1 MAGKLLRNLLNAIT
15 IRRGGVSVAAPL
27 SGKGRR
33 MSLSARL
40 ILLLTIAVG
49 VVMALGGYFILRQR
63 EEILARALRNELHA
77 HAVTLRL
84 TLEDSYRAGR
94 IGDAQRLIDHLSEN
108 PRVFSVILFDE
119 KGRVAMFSNPLE
131 AGKIVES
138 PDARRV
144 IAAGEPAE
152 FVRRRGGSEVYSFIM
167 PIRIS
172 AARRGAF
179 EISQPA
185 EFIKA
190 DYATARRNIALITL
204 ALFAAIVAIV
214 LLVMRHN
221 LLRPIKELL
230 GGAKAVG
237 QGDLAY
243 RVVAPSGG
251 NEIAQLA
258 SEFNRMAE
266 SLAEQRRSAERQ
278 AEERL
283 ALERELRHSERL
295 ASVGR
300 LAAGV
305 AHEMGAP
312 LNVIKGRVEM
322 LRERPDAPV
331 ENRARNLDIIGAQA
345 DAITDIIRQ
354 LLTLARPF
362 NLRREAIEPACLI
375 AAVVELIEADA
386 VKSGVMVEGPRNGH
400 HADFVE
406 GDQALLRQSLM
417 NICINALH
425 AMKQGGRL
433 LIEVAPAETRGN
445 GGTFVGLRVSD
456 TGSGIPPENLAHI
469 FDPFFTTKEV
479 GKGTGLGL
487 SVARRIVEEHDGWIE
502 AANREEG
509 GAAFTIWLPKVESAR
524 SNQRNTEVGSEA
536 VKDEEQVCATK
547 LGDGAFT
554 G

>member
-1 MAGKLLRNLLNAIT
+1 MAGNLLRNSLNAIKK
-15 IRRGGVSVAAPL
+15 RRDGMSAGAPL
-27 SGKGRR
+27 AGKGRR
-33 MSLSARL
+33 MNLSARL

-49 VVMALGGYFILRQR
+49 VVMASGGYFILRQR

-84 TLEDSYRAGR
+84 ALEDSYRAGR

-119 KGRVAMFSNPLE
+119 NGRVAVFSNPLE

-138 PDARRV
+138 PDAQRV
-144 IAAGEPAE
+144 IATGEPVE
-152 FVRRRGGSEVYSFIM
+152 IVRRRGGSEVYSFIM

-190 DYATARRNIALITL
+190 DYARARRDIALITL
-204 ALFAAIVAIV
+204 ALFAAIITVV
-214 LLVMRHN
+214 LLVMRYN
-221 LLRPIKELL
+221 LLSPIKELL

-266 SLAEQRRSAERQ
+266 SLAEQRRAAERQ

-322 LRERPDAPV
+322 LRERPDSPV
-331 ENRARNLDIIGAQA
+331 ENRARNLDIIGSQA
-345 DAITDIIRQ
+345 DAITDIVRQ

-362 NLRREAIEPACLI
+362 NLRREAIEPSRLI

-386 VKSGVMVEGPRNGH
+386 VKSGVRVEVPRNDH
-400 HADFVE
+400 YSDRVE
-406 GDQALLRQSLM
+406 GDPALLRQSLM
-417 NICINALH
+417 NMCINALH
-425 AMKQGGRL
+425 AMEQGGRL
-433 LIEVAPAETRGN
+433 MIEVAPEERRRN
-445 GGTFVGLRVSD
+445 GGSFVGLRVSD
-456 TGSGIPPENLAHI
+456 TGPGIPPENLAHI

-502 AANREEG
+502 AANREAG
-509 GAAFTIWLPKVESAR
+509 GATFTIWLPAIPGAGR
-524 SNQRNTEVGSEA
+524 SNAS
-536 VKDEEQVCATK
+536 
-547 LGDGAFT
+547 
-554 G
+554 

>member
-1 MAGKLLRNLLNAIT
+1 MSFMRMAGNLLRKLFNAIKK
-15 IRRGGVSVAAPL
+15 RRAGESADASL
-27 SGKGRR
+27 AGKTRR

-49 VVMALGGYFILRQR
+49 AVMALGGYFILRQR

-77 HAVTLRL
+77 HAVTLQL

-138 PDARRV
+138 PDAQRV
-144 IAAGEPAE
+144 ISTGEPVE
-152 FVRRRGGSEVYSFIM
+152 IVRRRGGSEVYSFIM

-172 AARRGAF
+172 AGRRGAF

-190 DYATARRNIALITL
+190 DYASARRDIALITL
-204 ALFAAIVAIV
+204 ALFAAIIMVV

-266 SLAEQRRSAERQ
+266 SLAEQRRAAERQ

-312 LNVIKGRVEM
+312 LNVIKGRVDM
-322 LRERPDAPV
+322 LRERPDALA
-331 ENRARNLDIIGAQA
+331 ENRARNLDIIGSQA
-345 DAITDIIRQ
+345 DAITGIVRQ
-354 LLTLARPF
+354 LLTLASPF
-362 NLRREAIEPACLI
+362 NLRREAIEPAHLI
-375 AAVVELIEADA
+375 AAVAELIESDA
-386 VKSGVMVEGPRNGH
+386 TKSGVRIEINQNNHHRHNFVDGDRN
-400 HADFVE
+400 
-406 GDQALLRQSLM
+406 LLQ
-417 NICINALH
+417 
-425 AMKQGGRL
+425 
-433 LIEVAPAETRGN
+433 
-445 GGTFVGLRVSD
+445 
-456 TGSGIPPENLAHI
+456 
-469 FDPFFTTKEV
+469 
-479 GKGTGLGL
+479 
-487 SVARRIVEEHDGWIE
+487 
-502 AANREEG
+502 
-509 GAAFTIWLPKVESAR
+509 
-524 SNQRNTEVGSEA
+524 
-536 VKDEEQVCATK
+536 
-547 LGDGAFT
+547 
-554 G
+554 

>member
-1 MAGKLLRNLLNAIT
+1 MAGNLLRNLFNAIKK
-15 IRRGGVSVAAPL
+15 RRDGKSVDAQLA
-27 SGKGRR
+27 GKGRR

-40 ILLLTIAVG
+40 ILLLTITVG
-49 VVMALGGYFILRQR
+49 VVMALAGYFILRQR

-77 HAVTLRL
+77 HAVTLQL

-119 KGRVAMFSNPLE
+119 MGRMAMFSNPLE
-131 AGKIVES
+131 AGKIVDS
-138 PDARRV
+138 PDAQRV
-144 IAAGEPAE
+144 IATGEPVE
-152 FVRRRGGSEVYSFIM
+152 IVRRRGGSEVYSFIM

-179 EISQPA
+179 EISQPT
-185 EFIKA
+185 EFVKA
-190 DYATARRNIALITL
+190 DYASARRDIALITL
-204 ALFAAIVAIV
+204 ALFVAIIAVV
-214 LLVMRHN
+214 LLVMRYN

-237 QGDLAY
+237 QGDLAF

-266 SLAEQRRSAERQ
+266 SLAEQRRAAERQ

-322 LRERPDAPV
+322 LRERLDAPV
-331 ENRARNLDIIGAQA
+331 DNRARNLHIIGAQT
-345 DAITDIIRQ
+345 DAITDIVRQ

-362 NLRREAIEPACLI
+362 NLRREPIEPARLI
-375 AAVVELIEADA
+375 ATVVELIEADA
-386 VKSGVMVEGPRNGH
+386 MKSGVRVEVSRNDH
-400 HADFVE
+400 HLEFVD

-425 AMKQGGRL
+425 AMAHGGRL
-433 LIEVAPAETRGN
+433 LIEVAPEERRKN

-502 AANREEG
+502 AANQTEG
-509 GAAFTIWLPKVESAR
+509 GATFTIWLP
-524 SNQRNTEVGSEA
+524 
-536 VKDEEQVCATK
+536 ATP
-547 LGDGAFT
+547 GDGRP
-554 G
+554 GES

>member
-1 MAGKLLRNLLNAIT
+1 MAGNLQRNLLNAVKT
-15 IRRGGVSVAAPL
+15 RRDGKSADAPL
-27 SGKGRR
+27 DGKTRR

-49 VVMALGGYFILRQR
+49 MVMALGGYFILGQRQ
-63 EEILARALRNELHA
+63 EILARALRNELQA
-77 HAVTLRL
+77 HAVTLQL
-84 TLEDSYRAGR
+84 TLEDSYSAGR
-94 IGDAQRLIDHLSEN
+94 VGDAQRLIDRLSEN

-119 KGRVAMFSNPLE
+119 NGRVAMFSNPLE

-138 PDARRV
+138 PDAQRV
-144 IAAGEPAE
+144 IATGEPVE
-152 FVRRRGGSEVYSFIM
+152 IVRRRGGSEVYSFIM

-179 EISQPA
+179 EISQPS

-190 DYATARRNIALITL
+190 DYARARRDIALITL

-266 SLAEQRRSAERQ
+266 RLADQRRAAEIQ
-278 AEERL
+278 SEGRL

-322 LRERPDAPV
+322 LRDPPGAQAEK
-331 ENRARNLDIIGAQA
+331 RARNLDIIGAQA
-345 DAITDIIRQ
+345 DVITDIVRQ

-362 NLRREAIEPACLI
+362 NLRREAIELGSLI

-386 VKSGVMVEGPRNGH
+386 VKSGVMVEVSRNDH
-400 HADFVE
+400 HSYFVE
-406 GDQALLRQSLM
+406 GDPALLRQSLM

-425 AMKQGGRL
+425 EMAQGGRL
-433 LIEVAPAETRGN
+433 LIETPSEKRRRN
-445 GGTFVGLRVSD
+445 GRTFVGLRVSD
-456 TGSGIPPENLAHI
+456 TGSGIPPESLAHI

-502 AANREEG
+502 VANRNEG
-509 GAAFTIWLPKVESAR
+509 GATFTIWLPAIPGPGGPDAS
-524 SNQRNTEVGSEA
+524 
-536 VKDEEQVCATK
+536 
-547 LGDGAFT
+547 
-554 G
+554 

>member
-1 MAGKLLRNLLNAIT
+1 MAGNLLRNLLHAVKIS
-15 IRRGGVSVAAPL
+15 RYGESADAPL
-27 SGKGRR
+27 TGKTRR

-63 EEILARALRNELHA
+63 EQILARALRNELLA
-77 HAVTLRL
+77 HAVTLQL
-84 TLEDSYRAGR
+84 TLEDGYRAGR
-94 IGDAQRLIDHLSEN
+94 IGDAQRLIDRLSDN

-138 PDARRV
+138 PDAQRV
-144 IAAGEPAE
+144 IATGEPVE
-152 FVRRRGGSEVYSFIM
+152 IVRRRGGSEVYSFIM

-179 EISQPA
+179 EISQPT

-190 DYATARRNIALITL
+190 DYARARRDIALITL
-204 ALFAAIVAIV
+204 ALFAAIIAVV
-214 LLVMRHN
+214 LLVMRYN

-237 QGDLAY
+237 QGDLAF

-266 SLAEQRRSAERQ
+266 SLAEQRRAAERQ

-331 ENRARNLDIIGAQA
+331 ENRARNLNIIGAQA
-345 DAITDIIRQ
+345 DSITEIVRQ

-362 NLRREAIEPACLI
+362 NLRREAVEPARLI
-375 AAVVELIEADA
+375 ATVVELIEADA
-386 VKSGVMVEGPRNGH
+386 AKTGVRIEISRNNH
-400 HADFVE
+400 HYHNFVD
-406 GDQALLRQSLM
+406 GDWNLLQQVLM

-425 AMKQGGRL
+425 SMAQGGSL
-433 LIEVAPAETRGN
+433 VIEIAMEEQYRG
-445 GGTFVGLRVSD
+445 GRTFVGLRVSD
-456 TGSGIPPENLAHI
+456 TGSGIAPENIAHI

-479 GKGTGLGL
+479 GQGTGLGL

-502 AANREEG
+502 VANREEG
-509 GAAFTIWLPKVESAR
+509 GVAFTIWLPRVE
-524 SNQRNTEVGSEA
+524 T
-536 VKDEEQVCATK
+536 T
-547 LGDGAFT
+547 
-554 G
+554 

>member
-1 MAGKLLRNLLNAIT
+1 MARNLLNLLTAVKT
-15 IRRGGVSVAAPL
+15 RRDETTAKRSL
-27 SGKGRR
+27 IGKRHT

-63 EEILARALRNELHA
+63 EVIHARALRNELYA

-84 TLEDSYRAGR
+84 VLEDNYRAGR

-119 KGRVAMFSNPLE
+119 EGRVAMFSNPLE
-131 AGKIVES
+131 AGKIVERQG
-138 PDARRV
+138 ARRV
-144 IAAGEPAE
+144 IATGEPIE
-152 FVRRRGGSEVYSFIM
+152 IVQSRSGREVYSVIM
-167 PIRIS
+167 PVRIS
-172 AARRGAF
+172 ASRRGAF
-179 EISQPA
+179 EISQPTD
-185 EFIKA
+185 FIKA
-190 DYATARRNIALITL
+190 KYASSRRDIALITL
-204 ALFAAIVAIV
+204 ALFAAIIVVV
-214 LLVMRHN
+214 LLVMRYN
-221 LLRPIKELL
+221 LLRPIRELL
-230 GGAKAVG
+230 IGAKAIG

-243 RVVAPSGG
+243 RVVAPRSGG
-251 NEIAQLA
+251 EIAQLA

-266 SLAEQRRSAERQ
+266 SLAEQRLAAERQ

-312 LNVIKGRVEM
+312 LNVIKGRVDM

-331 ENRARNLDIIGAQA
+331 EKRLRNLDIINSQA
-345 DAITDIIRQ
+345 DTISDIVRQ

-362 NLRREAIEPACLI
+362 NLRREAIELANLI
-375 AAVVELIEADA
+375 DTAIELIEADA
-386 VKSGVMVEGPRNGH
+386 EKSGVSVEVSCDERH
-400 HADFVE
+400 CVE
-406 GDQALLRQSLM
+406 GDRALLHQALM
-417 NICINALH
+417 NICVNALH
-425 AMKQGGRL
+425 AMTQEGNLGIKVVPEEQRRNGRS
-433 LIEVAPAETRGN
+433 
-445 GGTFVGLRVSD
+445 FVGLRVSD
-456 TGSGIPPENLAHI
+456 TGSGIAPEHLAHI

-502 AANREEG
+502 VANREEG
-509 GAAFTIWLPKVESAR
+509 GAAFTIWLP
-524 SNQRNTEVGSEA
+524 EA
-536 VKDEEQVCATK
+536 VNSQSYQRTTEIEYEERRHKVR
-547 LGDGAFT
+547 
-554 G
+554 

>member
-1 MAGKLLRNLLNAIT
+1 MAGKLLRNLLNVIKK
-15 IRRGGVSVAAPL
+15 RRAGKFADAPL
-27 SGKGRR
+27 AGKVRR

-63 EEILARALRNELHA
+63 EEILARALRNELQA

-84 TLEDSYRAGR
+84 ALEDSYRAGR
-94 IGDAQRLIDHLSEN
+94 IGDAQRLIDHLSDN

-119 KGRVAMFSNPLE
+119 KGRVAVFSNPLE

-138 PDARRV
+138 PDAQRV
-144 IAAGEPAE
+144 IATGEPVE
-152 FVRRRGGSEVYSFIM
+152 IVRRRGGSEVYSFIM

-190 DYATARRNIALITL
+190 DYARARRDIAFITL
-204 ALFAAIVAIV
+204 ALFAAIITVV
-214 LLVMRHN
+214 LLVMRYN

-266 SLAEQRRSAERQ
+266 SLAERRRDAERQ

-312 LNVIKGRVEM
+312 LNVIKGRVDM

-331 ENRARNLDIIGAQA
+331 ENRWRNLDIIDAQA
-345 DAITDIIRQ
+345 DAITDIVRQ

-362 NLRREAIEPACLI
+362 NLRREAIEPARLI

-386 VKSGVMVEGPRNGH
+386 AKSDVVIEVNWNDH
-400 HADFVE
+400 HRSNFPDYVD
-406 GDQALLRQSLM
+406 GDWGLLRQVLM
-417 NICINALH
+417 NICVNALH
-425 AMKQGGRL
+425 AMAHGGSL
-433 LIEVAPAETRGN
+433 LIDVAPEEQYRSSRA
-445 GGTFVGLRVSD
+445 FVGLRVSD
-456 TGSGIPPENLAHI
+456 TGSGIAPESLAHI

-502 AANREEG
+502 VANREEG
-509 GAAFTIWLPKVESAR
+509 GAAFTIWLPKVEATQAD
-524 SNQRNTEVGSEA
+524 QRNTEVEF
-536 VKDEEQVCATK
+536 EERRHQTQ
-547 LGDGAFT
+547 
-554 G
+554 